1 MQPPRVLFVL
11 QNAWRRGA
19 VPGELESDH
28 EPRAW
33 ERGLW
38 RSQTGKR
45 LREMIPD
52 DLMISMQ
59 FEVVNASLRVGS
71 HSTAVFAADSLLMH
85 ARMQRIQPDFVVLLG
100 KVAEKLAPVVA
111 SYNRPCIIGPQ
122 PAWRLLSKVRTAE
135 LKEEIET
142 MRSNL

>member
-11 QNAWRRGA
+11 QNAWRKGA
-19 VPGELESDH
+19 RSGETEWLH
-28 EPRAW
+28 ERAW
-33 ERGLW
+33 ERLLW

-45 LREMIPD
+45 LKEIIPAGIVYD
-52 DLMISMQ
+52 
-59 FEVVNASLRVGS
+59 VVNASLNVGS
-71 HSTAVFAADSLLMH
+71 HSAAVFAADSLLMH

-100 KVAEKLAPVVA
+100 RVAEKLAPVVA
-111 SYNRPCIIGPQ
+111 RYNRPCIIGPH

-142 MRSNL
+142 VRRRL